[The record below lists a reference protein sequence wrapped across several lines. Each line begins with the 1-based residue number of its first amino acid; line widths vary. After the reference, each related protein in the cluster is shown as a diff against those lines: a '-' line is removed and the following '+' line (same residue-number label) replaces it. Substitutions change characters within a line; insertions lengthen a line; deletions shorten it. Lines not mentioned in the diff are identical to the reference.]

1 MRIGIGILV
10 QILCPQPKANIGP
23 QRAGCRLVTVLIFG
37 VMSRAGWR
45 RGAIKFGTLRQLHP
59 NIARKGSWLKLGQ
72 QRVDAA
78 CPSSPYSLHAVFLPF
93 IPPLFSVICFQGPH
107 FTTLA
112 YSSVPPWRVTT
123 ERTGNE
129 PIMNDRPYTL
139 PEEDPFNITPLA
151 TQPHHRY
158 SSLFDK
164 WLQEQQRH
172 APTLEDI
179 LDTSIPE
186 SSSATPALLS
196 HQYIDPMHPDAQGSV
211 VTLNTYDFVE
221 DDDIPAEAQ
230 ALSSPR
236 STRFFQAS
244 RTLFSPRPPST
255 PPSATPTRTSF
266 LSRVG
271 TGSASRQHKRSSSVS
286 TLSSSVPRSPSS
298 SKWRPSVLGH
308 FSSQAAASQA
318 SVTPSQNTVYAP
330 SRPSLSSTIT
340 TTVTSTSDLSIPVSQ
355 VSFADSVRFHGVSHG
370 GAFYG
375 LNKESLSSCS
385 SNFGMEPVKPVMPK
399 KLRKARSSIRV
410 PLSTRYIADAN
421 IPIQGDGIG
430 EFGARLPK
438 ANPTSPQ
445 IAFSASGKGG
455 TMPRVSF
462 ASLSTRNSKK
472 KKLIVSGIGPDDTR
486 RFEGVKRWCESFGE
500 VSQIM
505 RMPNGDLHVYF
516 RSAEVADTVCRLR
529 AKVFIAGVG
538 SVNLSWYAGNKR

>member
-1 MRIGIGILV
+1 
-10 QILCPQPKANIGP
+10 
-23 QRAGCRLVTVLIFG
+23 
-37 VMSRAGWR
+37 
-45 RGAIKFGTLRQLHP
+45 
-59 NIARKGSWLKLGQ
+59 
-72 QRVDAA
+72 
-78 CPSSPYSLHAVFLPF
+78 
-93 IPPLFSVICFQGPH
+93 
-107 FTTLA
+107 
-112 YSSVPPWRVTT
+112 
-123 ERTGNE
+123 
-129 PIMNDRPYTL
+129 MNDRPYTL

-151 TQPHHRY
+151 MLPHHHH
-158 SSLFDK
+158 SNLFDK
-164 WLQEQQRH
+164 WLQEQQTH
-172 APTLEDI
+172 ATTLDDI
-179 LDTSIPE
+179 PDTPIRE
-186 SSSATPALLS
+186 SSSAILALS
-196 HQYIDPMHPDAQGSV
+196 PHQYLDPMHLDATGSV

-221 DDDIPAEAQ
+221 DDDIPAEVQ
-230 ALSSPR
+230 TPSSPR
-236 STRFFQAS
+236 STRFFQAP
-244 RTLFSPRPPST
+244 RTLFSSRPPTS
-255 PPSATPTRTSF
+255 PSATPTRTSF

-271 TGSASRQHKRSSSVS
+271 TGSASRQHKRSSSLS
-286 TLSSSVPRSPSS
+286 TISSSVPRSPS

-308 FSSQAAASQA
+308 FSSQTAASQT
-318 SVTPSQNTVYAP
+318 SVLPSENTVYAP

-370 GAFYG
+370 AFYG

-385 SNFGMEPVKPVMPK
+385 SSFGVEPVKPK

-421 IPIQGDGIG
+421 IPVQGDGVG

-438 ANPTSPQ
+438 VNPTSPQ
-445 IAFSASGKGG
+445 VAFSASGKGG

-529 AKVFIAGVG
+529 AKVYIAGVG

>member
-1 MRIGIGILV
+1 
-10 QILCPQPKANIGP
+10 
-23 QRAGCRLVTVLIFG
+23 
-37 VMSRAGWR
+37 
-45 RGAIKFGTLRQLHP
+45 
-59 NIARKGSWLKLGQ
+59 
-72 QRVDAA
+72 
-78 CPSSPYSLHAVFLPF
+78 
-93 IPPLFSVICFQGPH
+93 
-107 FTTLA
+107 
-112 YSSVPPWRVTT
+112 
-123 ERTGNE
+123 
-129 PIMNDRPYTL
+129 MNDRPYTL

-151 TQPHHRY
+151 MLPHHHH

-164 WLQEQQRH
+164 WLQDQQTH
-172 APTLEDI
+172 ATSLDDI
-179 LDTSIPE
+179 PDTPIRE
-186 SSSATPALLS
+186 SSPALPALS
-196 HQYIDPMHPDAQGSV
+196 PHQYLDPMHLDATGSV

-221 DDDIPAEAQ
+221 DDDIPAEVQ
-230 ALSSPR
+230 VGIGRYRLGVSDFSKTPSSPR
-236 STRFFQAS
+236 STRFFQAP
-244 RTLFSPRPPST
+244 RTLFSSRPPTS
-255 PPSATPTRTSF
+255 PSATPTRTSF
-266 LSRVG
+266 LSRVS

-286 TLSSSVPRSPSS
+286 TISSSVPRSPS

-308 FSSQAAASQA
+308 FSSQTATSQV
-318 SVTPSQNTVYAP
+318 SVLPSENTVYAP

-370 GAFYG
+370 AFYG
-375 LNKESLSSCS
+375 LKESMSSCS
-385 SNFGMEPVKPVMPK
+385 SNFGVESVKPK
-399 KLRKARSSIRV
+399 KLKKARSSIRV

-421 IPIQGDGIG
+421 VPVQGDVVG

-438 ANPTSPQ
+438 VNPTSPQ
-445 IAFSASGKGG
+445 VAFSASGKGG

-529 AKVFIAGVG
+529 AKVYIAGVG

>member
-1 MRIGIGILV
+1 
-10 QILCPQPKANIGP
+10 
-23 QRAGCRLVTVLIFG
+23 
-37 VMSRAGWR
+37 
-45 RGAIKFGTLRQLHP
+45 
-59 NIARKGSWLKLGQ
+59 
-72 QRVDAA
+72 
-78 CPSSPYSLHAVFLPF
+78 
-93 IPPLFSVICFQGPH
+93 
-107 FTTLA
+107 
-112 YSSVPPWRVTT
+112 
-123 ERTGNE
+123 
-129 PIMNDRPYTL
+129 MNDQPYTL
-139 PEEDPFNITPLA
+139 LEEDPFNITPLVM
-151 TQPHHRY
+151 QPHRCH

-172 APTLEDI
+172 APTLEDVP
-179 LDTSIPE
+179 DTLIRE
-186 SSSATPALLS
+186 LSSAIPALSS
-196 HQYIDPMHPDAQGSV
+196 HQYLDPMHPDAQGSA

-221 DDDIPAEAQ
+221 DDDIPAEVQ
-230 ALSSPR
+230 TPSSPR
-236 STRFFQAS
+236 STRFFQPPRA
-244 RTLFSPRPPST
+244 LFSSLPPLTS
-255 PPSATPTRTSF
+255 SATPTRTSF

-271 TGSASRQHKRSSSVS
+271 TAPSSRQQKRSSSPP

-298 SKWRPSVLGH
+298 SKWRPCVLGH
-308 FSSQAAASQA
+308 FSSQATASQA
-318 SVTPSQNTVYAP
+318 SVTPSQNIVYTP

-375 LNKESLSSCS
+375 LHKESLSSCS
-385 SNFGMEPVKPVMPK
+385 SNFGLEPVKPVMPK
-399 KLRKARSSIRV
+399 KLKKARSSIRV

-421 IPIQGDGIG
+421 IPIEEDGVG
-430 EFGARLPK
+430 EFGARSPK

-455 TMPRVSF
+455 TMPRVFF

-472 KKLIVSGIGPDDTR
+472 KKLIISGIGPDDTR

-500 VSQIM
+500 LSQIM

-529 AKVFIAGVG
+529 AKVCIAGVG